1 MQTTENDRIRIAD
14 ASFPKPFTGG
24 LEFNAPAHG
33 TWNIVHIGFK
43 IPKAHQIYICADNC
57 MRGVVMTAAE
67 MGELSRFSS
76 VILEEDD
83 MVFAGRLEES
93 TIEGVTDVINS
104 LLEVPPVVIVFPV
117 CVHKFMGCDINYI
130 YDELGKRFPDVKF
143 VRGFMDPVMQ
153 KRGTTPDQRLR
164 KAMFDIIPEG
174 EKDGSVTVIG
184 CDMPLGKNKDND
196 IRILLERQGVNIR
209 DEADCKTL
217 EEYYDLGKCS
227 SVICSYPAGV
237 LGTKAFCSRIGRPF
251 VYMPFTFGYD
261 EIDEALGQIG
271 AVPVFNGRVSCDRAA
286 AGLKTLL
293 ADTEIA
299 IDYTAVPRPLSLAR
313 FLISHGFNLKR
324 IYLDAIDQDEKED
337 FDWLVSNAP
346 DVMLCATMHV
356 KGRRPVRSES
366 DRKILAVGQK
376 AAWFEGTGYFVNMIE
391 GGGLYGYAGIKAFLK
406 LMEDAFIVPKDTED
420 IIPRKGL
427 GCSSLLC

>member
-1 MQTTENDRIRIAD
+1 MPTLSDRIKIGEAQ
-14 ASFPKPFTGG
+14 FPKPFEGG

-67 MGELSRFSS
+67 MGELKRFSS
-76 VILEEDD
+76 VVLEEDD

-93 TIEGVTDVINS
+93 TIEGVTDVLNS
-104 LLEVPPVVIVFPV
+104 LPEMPPVVIVFPV
-117 CVHKFMGCDINYI
+117 CVHKFMGCDINFI
-130 YDELGKRFPDVKF
+130 YDELAKRFPNVKF

-174 EKDGSVTVIG
+174 EKDGTVTVIG
-184 CDMPLGKNKDND
+184 CDMPLSKDND
-196 IRILLERQGVNIR
+196 IRKLLEAQGVTVR
-209 DEADCKTL
+209 DEAACKTL

-227 SVICSYPAGV
+227 SVICSYPAGL
-237 LGTKAFCSRIGRPF
+237 LGTKAFCSRTGRPM
-251 VYMPFTFGYD
+251 VYMPFTFDYD
-261 EIDEALGQIG
+261 EIDDALSQIG
-271 AVPVFNGRVSCDRAA
+271 VVPVFNGRVSCERRASD
-286 AGLKTLL
+286 LKMLL
-293 ADTEIA
+293 GDNEIA

-313 FLISHGFNLKR
+313 FLISRGFNVKR
-324 IYLDAIDQDEKED
+324 IYLDAIDPDEKKD
-337 FDWLVSNAP
+337 FDWLASNAP
-346 DVMLCATMHV
+346 DLMLCATMHV
-356 KGRRPVRSES
+356 AGRRYGKAEG
-366 DRKILAVGQK
+366 DRKVLAIGQK
-376 AAWFEGTGYFVNMIE
+376 AAWFEGTEYFVNMIE
-391 GGGLYGYAGIKAFLK
+391 GGGLYGYAGIKAFLN

-427 GCSSLLC
+427 GCCCVL

>member
-1 MQTTENDRIRIAD
+1 MPTSSEDRIRIAE
-14 ASFPKPFTGG
+14 AEFPKPFANG

-43 IPKAHQIYICADNC
+43 IPRAHQIYICADNC

-67 MGELSRFSS
+67 MGELNRFSS
-76 VILEEDD
+76 VVLEEDD

-93 TIEGVTDVINS
+93 TIEGVTDVLNS
-104 LLEVPPVVIVFPV
+104 LPEVPPVVIVFPV
-117 CVHKFMGCDINYI
+117 CAHKFMGCDVNFI
-130 YDELGKRFPDVKF
+130 YDELSKRFPDVKF

-174 EKDGSVTVIG
+174 EKDGSVTVMG
-184 CDMPLGKNKDND
+184 CDMPLAKDND
-196 IRILLERQGVNIR
+196 IRKLLEAQGVTVR
-209 DEADCKTL
+209 DEASCKTL
-217 EEYYDLGKCS
+217 EEYYELGKCS

-237 LGTKAFCSRIGRPF
+237 LGTTAFCKRTGRPM
-251 VYMPFTFGYD
+251 VYMPFTFDYD
-261 EIDEALGQIG
+261 AIDDALGQIG
-271 AVPVFNGRVSCDRAA
+271 AVPVFNGRVSCDRAV

-293 ADTEIA
+293 GDNEIA
-299 IDYTAVPRPLSLAR
+299 LDYTAVPRPLSLAR
-313 FLISHGFNLKR
+313 FLIGNGFNLKR
-324 IYLDAIDQDEKED
+324 IYLDAIDPDERED

-346 DVMLCATMHV
+346 DTMLCATMHV
-356 KGRRPVRSES
+356 RGRRPVRAEG
-366 DRKILAVGQK
+366 DQKILAIGQK
-376 AAWFEGTGYFVNMIE
+376 AAWFEGTEHFVNIIE

-406 LMEDAFIVPKDTED
+406 LMEDAFIVPKDTEE

-427 GCSSLLC
+427 GCACVL

>member
-1 MQTTENDRIRIAD
+1 MPTSSDDRIRIAE
-14 ASFPKPFTGG
+14 AQFPKPFTGG

-43 IPKAHQIYICADNC
+43 IPRAHQIYICADNC

-93 TIEGVTDVINS
+93 TIEGVTDVLNS
-104 LLEVPPVVIVFPV
+104 LPEMPPVVIVFPV
-117 CVHKFMGCDINYI
+117 CVHKFMGCDINFI
-130 YDELGKRFPDVKF
+130 YDELSKRFPDVKF

-184 CDMPLGKNKDND
+184 CDMPLSEDND
-196 IRILLERQGVNIR
+196 IRILLEAKGIKIR
-209 DEADCKTL
+209 DEASCKTL
-217 EEYYDLGKCS
+217 EDYYSLGCCDRL
-227 SVICSYPAGV
+227 ICSYPAGL
-237 LGTKAFCSRIGRPF
+237 LGTTALAKRIDKPLT
-251 VYMPFTFGYD
+251 YMPFTFGYD
-261 EIDEALGQIG
+261 AIDSALNEIGLTPD
-271 AVPVFNGRVSCDRAA
+271 PDGRTSCDKAA
-286 AGLKTLL
+286 SDLKMLIG
-293 ADTEIA
+293 DNEIA

-313 FLISHGFNLKR
+313 FLISRGFNVKK
-324 IYLDAIDQDEKED
+324 IYLDAMDPDEKED
-337 FDWLVSNAP
+337 FEWLVSNAP
-346 DVMLCATMHV
+346 DTMLCATMHV
-356 KGRRPVRSES
+356 KGRRLGKNDS
-366 DRKILAVGQK
+366 DKKILAIGQK
-376 AAWFEGTGYFVNMIE
+376 AAWFEGTEYFVNMIE

-427 GCSSLLC
+427 GCCCVL

>member
-1 MQTTENDRIRIAD
+1 MQTSSDDRIRVAD
-14 ASFPKPFTGG
+14 AAFPKPFTGG

-67 MGELSRFSS
+67 MGELNRFSS

-93 TIEGVTDVINS
+93 TIEGVTDVLNS
-104 LLEVPPVVIVFPV
+104 LPELPPVVIVFPV
-117 CVHKFMGCDINYI
+117 CVHKFMGCDINFI
-130 YDELGKRFPDVKF
+130 YDELSKRFPDVKF

-174 EKDGSVTVIG
+174 EKDGSVTVMG
-184 CDMPLGKNKDND
+184 CDMPLAKDND
-196 IRILLERQGVNIR
+196 IRKLLEAQGVTVR
-209 DEADCKTL
+209 DEASCKTL

-227 SVICSYPAGV
+227 SVICSYPAGI
-237 LGTKAFCSRIGRPF
+237 LGTTAFCNRIGRPM
-251 VYMPFTFGYD
+251 VYMPFTFDYD
-261 EIDEALGQIG
+261 AIDDALGQIG
-271 AVPVFNGRVSCDRAA
+271 AVPVFNGRVSCERNA

-293 ADTEIA
+293 GDIEIA

-324 IYLDAIDQDEKED
+324 IYLDAIDPDEKED
-337 FDWLVSNAP
+337 FEWLVSNAP
-346 DVMLCATMHV
+346 DTMLCATMHV
-356 KGRRPVRSES
+356 KGRRQGKS
-366 DRKILAVGQK
+366 DSDKKVLAIGQK
-376 AAWFEGTGYFVNMIE
+376 AAWFEETEYFVNIIE
-391 GGGLYGYAGIKAFLK
+391 GGGLYGYVGIKAFIK

-427 GCSSLLC
+427 GCACVI

>member
-1 MQTTENDRIRIAD
+1 MPTSNEDRIRIAD
-14 ASFPKPFTGG
+14 AAFPKPFTGG

-43 IPKAHQIYICADNC
+43 IPDAHQIYICADNC

-67 MGELSRFSS
+67 MGELNRFSS

-93 TIEGVTDVINS
+93 TIEGVTDVLNS
-104 LLEVPPVVIVFPV
+104 LPEMPPVVIVFPV
-117 CVHKFMGCDINYI
+117 CVHKFMGCDINFI
-130 YDELGKRFPDVKF
+130 YDELSKRFPSVKF

-164 KAMFDIIPEG
+164 KAMFDIIPDG
-174 EKDGSVTVIG
+174 EKDGSVTVMG
-184 CDMPLGKNKDND
+184 CDMPLAKDND
-196 IRILLERQGVNIR
+196 IRKLLEAQGVTVR
-209 DEADCKTL
+209 DEASCSSLQD
-217 EEYYDLGKCS
+217 YYDLGKCS
-227 SVICSYPAGV
+227 SVICSYPAGL
-237 LGTKAFCSRIGRPF
+237 LGTTAFCKRIGRPL
-251 VYMPFTFGYD
+251 VYMPFTFSYD
-261 EIDEALGQIG
+261 EIDEALSEIG
-271 AVPVFNGRVSCDRAA
+271 TVPVFNGRVSCDRAA

-293 ADTEIA
+293 GDTEIA
-299 IDYTAVPRPLSLAR
+299 LDYTAVPRPLSLAR
-313 FLISHGFNLKR
+313 FLIEKGFNLKR
-324 IYLDAIDQDEKED
+324 IYLDAIDPDEKND

-346 DVMLCATMHV
+346 GLMICATMHV
-356 KGRRPVRSES
+356 KGRRPLRAES
-366 DRKILAVGQK
+366 DRKILAIGQK
-376 AAWFEGTGYFVNMIE
+376 AAWFEGTEYFVNMIE

-427 GCSSLLC
+427 GCECVL